1 MTYAGITQINDHGRI
16 FFSKLSLRTK
26 IRRNSQA
33 KGLVICL

>member
-16 FFSKLSLRTK
+16 FFSKLSLRIN

-33 KGLVICL
+33 NGPVICL